1 MRCCGR
7 GPDSLSTNA
16 GREKQRSNWRTSGDD
31 PLSPM
36 CCRQSRARCDC
47 GGQRAVI
54 RRPRGAGRVLLGV
67 GAFGRRGEGFE
78 VLLRSSVGSRSR
90 HVGPTFSV
98 RRGKM
103 APNWPLRWIDV
114 RKSNWRFILLS
125 LRGSQF
131 SGQAVYLLTRIVFG
145 GDGVEGGKS
154 RAGEGRLG
162 EGYCVL
168 MSTRL
173 TAEKILLAPAQHAQH
188 AS

>member
-1 MRCCGR
+1 
-7 GPDSLSTNA
+7 
-16 GREKQRSNWRTSGDD
+16 
-31 PLSPM
+31 
-36 CCRQSRARCDC
+36 
-47 GGQRAVI
+47 
-54 RRPRGAGRVLLGV
+54 
-67 GAFGRRGEGFE
+67 
-78 VLLRSSVGSRSR
+78 
-90 HVGPTFSV
+90 
-98 RRGKM
+98 M
-103 APNWPLRWIDV
+103 APNWPLRRIDV
-114 RKSNWRFILLS
+114 RKSNWRFVLLS

-131 SGQAVYLLTRIVFG
+131 SGQAVYLLTSIVFG